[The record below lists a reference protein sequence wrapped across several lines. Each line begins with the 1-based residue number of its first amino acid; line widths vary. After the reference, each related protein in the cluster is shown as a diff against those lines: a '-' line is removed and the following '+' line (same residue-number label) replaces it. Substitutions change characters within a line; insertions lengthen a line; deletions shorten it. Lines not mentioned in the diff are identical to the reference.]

1 MHKLIVLLLILLS
14 TTVRSDET
22 TSNLLN
28 QNFDSN
34 GWSGTADGRHG
45 NSVVASEHNTYI
57 KSESISLLDNANLTQ
72 GQINN
77 GFTTNHSFKYW
88 HWNTYESNVKS
99 TQTIIGVDGE
109 TTTQIR
115 NYNSTSCGYTNCG
128 GWASG
133 SDSVVVQSN
142 IQTDYNVSIRY
153 DFTDTSNNANAHYGV
168 DLKEP
173 SLTITYDPIVL
184 DNNTIT
190 LLNEV
195 FEELE
200 EEIQFEEII
209 FQEEIVFEEFNE
221 PEIIKEE
228 FNMAMIEEEVLEEP
242 TLESFQEE
250 VMITE
255 EVQEEQASMEEA
267 FAMEFLPE
275 PEQEQE
281 EVVSEEMV
289 MEEETLEEEPTTET
303 ADKPQTKTQD
313 STEQVSSKSSTS
325 TDEKKSDIN
334 VSLVKTMDKIDEK
347 IKDIDKNLKVKNIVK
362 INAMVDNSM
371 LLSYQIEFYK
381 DKKIYENQLDIR
393 DDRLLYTAN
402 LGEYQQSDPIF
413 IKQNQINNIRL
424 EKEKLLKEIEVL
436 KNG

>member
-45 NSVVASEHNTYI
+45 STVVASEHNTYI

-99 TQTIIGVDGE
+99 TQTIIGADGE

-115 NYNSTSCGYTNCG
+115 NYNSTSCGYINCG

-221 PEIIKEE
+221 PEIITEE

-267 FAMEFLPE
+267 FVMEFLPE

>member
-45 NSVVASEHNTYI
+45 SSVVASEHNTYI

-99 TQTIIGVDGE
+99 TQTIIGADGE

-221 PEIIKEE
+221 PEIITEE

-267 FAMEFLPE
+267 FVMEFLPE

>member
-1 MHKLIVLLLILLS
+1 
-14 TTVRSDET
+14 
-22 TSNLLN
+22 
-28 QNFDSN
+28 
-34 GWSGTADGRHG
+34 
-45 NSVVASEHNTYI
+45 
-57 KSESISLLDNANLTQ
+57 
-72 GQINN
+72 
-77 GFTTNHSFKYW
+77 
-88 HWNTYESNVKS
+88 
-99 TQTIIGVDGE
+99 
-109 TTTQIR
+109 
-115 NYNSTSCGYTNCG
+115 
-128 GWASG
+128 
-133 SDSVVVQSN
+133 
-142 IQTDYNVSIRY
+142 
-153 DFTDTSNNANAHYGV
+153 
-168 DLKEP
+168 
-173 SLTITYDPIVL
+173 
-184 DNNTIT
+184 
-190 LLNEV
+190 
-195 FEELE
+195 
-200 EEIQFEEII
+200 
-209 FQEEIVFEEFNE
+209 
-221 PEIIKEE
+221 
-228 FNMAMIEEEVLEEP
+228 
-242 TLESFQEE
+242 
-250 VMITE
+250 
-255 EVQEEQASMEEA
+255 
-267 FAMEFLPE
+267 
-275 PEQEQE
+275 
-281 EVVSEEMV
+281 

>member
-45 NSVVASEHNTYI
+45 STVVASEHNTYI

-99 TQTIIGVDGE
+99 TQTIIGADGE

-221 PEIIKEE
+221 PEIITEE

-250 VMITE
+250 VMGAE

-267 FAMEFLPE
+267 FVMEFLPE

>member
-45 NSVVASEHNTYI
+45 STVVASEHNTYI

-99 TQTIIGVDGE
+99 TQTIIGADGE

-173 SLTITYDPIVL
+173 S
-184 DNNTIT
+184 
-190 LLNEV
+190 
-195 FEELE
+195 
-200 EEIQFEEII
+200 
-209 FQEEIVFEEFNE
+209 
-221 PEIIKEE
+221 
-228 FNMAMIEEEVLEEP
+228 
-242 TLESFQEE
+242 
-250 VMITE
+250 
-255 EVQEEQASMEEA
+255 
-267 FAMEFLPE
+267 
-275 PEQEQE
+275 
-281 EVVSEEMV
+281 
-289 MEEETLEEEPTTET
+289 
-303 ADKPQTKTQD
+303 
-313 STEQVSSKSSTS
+313 
-325 TDEKKSDIN
+325 
-334 VSLVKTMDKIDEK
+334 
-347 IKDIDKNLKVKNIVK
+347 
-362 INAMVDNSM
+362 
-371 LLSYQIEFYK
+371 
-381 DKKIYENQLDIR
+381 
-393 DDRLLYTAN
+393 
-402 LGEYQQSDPIF
+402 
-413 IKQNQINNIRL
+413 
-424 EKEKLLKEIEVL
+424 
-436 KNG
+436 

>member
-45 NSVVASEHNTYI
+45 SSVVASEHNTYI

-99 TQTIIGVDGE
+99 TQTIIGADGE

-221 PEIIKEE
+221 PEIITEE

-275 PEQEQE
+275 PEQKQE

>member
-45 NSVVASEHNTYI
+45 STVVASEHNTYI

-99 TQTIIGVDGE
+99 TQTIIGADGE

-221 PEIIKEE
+221 PEIITEE

-267 FAMEFLPE
+267 FVMEFLPE

>member
-1 MHKLIVLLLILLS
+1 LILLS

-45 NSVVASEHNTYI
+45 STVVASEHNTYI

-99 TQTIIGVDGE
+99 TQTIIGADGE

-221 PEIIKEE
+221 PEIITEE

-267 FAMEFLPE
+267 FVMEFLPE

>member
-45 NSVVASEHNTYI
+45 STVVASEHNTYI

-77 GFTTNHSFKYW
+77 GFTTNHSFQYW

-99 TQTIIGVDGE
+99 TQTIIGADGE

-221 PEIIKEE
+221 PEIITEE

-267 FAMEFLPE
+267 FVMEFLPE

>member
-45 NSVVASEHNTYI
+45 STVVASEHNTYI

-99 TQTIIGVDGE
+99 TQTIIGADGE

-267 FAMEFLPE
+267 FVMEFLPE